1 MSSSAIG
8 ILYRASR
15 TKKSMYRFESWR
27 IVLNFIPISQGST
40 KQSESTRSSLDPA
53 GIAASKSGILSLQS
67 PGIKTTSALGAI
79 RLTRTFN
86 DSMDTESFSQK
97 NVPVNKDVAAVA
109 RAEESQ
115 PRFLGFRESCYSLRQ
130 RTVLCRFVCPICP
143 SFRSKTTSR
152 NTRPNCV
159 SFRPKAR
166 LLGKKDRRPQ
176 QPSDHPG

>member
-1 MSSSAIG
+1 MTRWIQNP
-8 ILYRASR
+8 SR
-15 TKKSMYRFESWR
+15 RKCTC
-27 IVLNFIPISQGST
+27 Q
-40 KQSESTRSSLDPA
+40 
-53 GIAASKSGILSLQS
+53 
-67 PGIKTTSALGAI
+67 
-79 RLTRTFN
+79 
-86 DSMDTESFSQK
+86 
-97 NVPVNKDVAAVA
+97 KDVAAVA

-176 QPSDHPG
+176 QPSDHPGRYSPFILLPVFSPPESRVQRARLLILLSRTLDHQSPALENRILFASKKMRNLC